1 MIEKKSYTN
10 GEVTV
15 TWQPAKCIHSA
26 ICFKGLVDVFNPRKR
41 PWINMEGATTA
52 SIVEQ
57 VKKCPSGALSYAYND
72 ATAQAVAAATDA
84 SSEVQTQIEV
94 SPSGPL
100 LVTGTYRMKDAQG
113 NTRVVTQTTALCR
126 CGASQKKPYC
136 DGSHRT
142 IGFKDP
148 V

>member
-1 MIEKKSYTN
+1 MIEKKKYSN
-10 GEVTV
+10 GEITV
-15 TWQPAKCIHSA
+15 TWQPAKCVHAA
-26 ICFKGLVDVFNPRKR
+26 ICFNGLMDVFNPRKR

-52 SIVEQ
+52 RIVEQ
-57 VKKCPSGALSYAYND
+57 VKKCPSGALSFAYND
-72 ATAQAVAAATDA
+72 AAANAATV
-84 SSEVQTQIEV
+84 EVSREIETQIEV

-100 LVTGTYRMKDAQG
+100 LVTGTYRMKDTQG

-142 IGFKDP
+142 IGFQDP
-148 V
+148 A